1 MGLTKPR
8 SHQLQN
14 LDYKQAVRAVSITN
28 VTLAGS
34 APTPVDGVSLALND
48 RILVTGQST
57 ASQNGI
63 YRVSVLG
70 NGSNGTWARA
80 IDADESGDLSAGII
94 VMVTEG
100 STYADTT
107 WKLTTNNP
115 ITVGSTSLTFE
126 VNTGAGSGTVT
137 SVSFT
142 GGLISVA
149 TANSTPA
156 LTVAGTSGGIPYFTS
171 TSTWATSALLTASAL
186 MLGGGAGATPT
197 TTTTGS
203 GVVTAL
209 GVNTGSAGAVV
220 LFDGALGTP
229 TSGTMTN
236 VSGTAASLT
245 AGNATNTAITDDTST
260 ASTMYPTWVTTTTG
274 NLPQKISST
283 KLTFTPSTGTLS
295 VTALSASGNIT
306 AGNVSATGIAGTLS
320 TAAQTTIT
328 SVGTL
333 GSLAVTN
340 AVSLASITKSGT
352 DGTGNIGQS
361 NNAFNTI
368 FGKSTSAQ
376 YADLAENY
384 LADAQY
390 APGTVV
396 AFGGTKEITISN
408 RNHNTAVAGIVSTNP
423 GYLMNAGQTGQWVLP
438 IALTGRVPCRV
449 QGPVKKGT
457 VLVTSDIPGTAMA
470 VDRSK
475 FEPGC
480 VVGKS
485 LEVID
490 STDVSTIEVGVGR
503 L

>member
-137 SVSFT
+137 SVGFT

-220 LFDGALGTP
+220 LFNDALGTP

-236 VSGTAASLT
+236 VSGTASGLT

-274 NLPQKISST
+274 NLPQKVSST
-283 KLTFTPSTGTLS
+283 KLTFKPSTGELS
-295 VTALSASGNIT
+295 VTAPIASNGLVLNSTTVATSYTIA
-306 AGNVSATGIAGTLS
+306 AGYNASSVGPVTVSGGVAV
-320 TAAQTTIT
+320 TIT
-328 SVGTL
+328 S
-333 GSLAVTN
+333 
-340 AVSLASITKSGT
+340 
-352 DGTGNIGQS
+352 GQRW
-361 NNAFNTI
+361 
-368 FGKSTSAQ
+368 
-376 YADLAENY
+376 L
-384 LADAQY
+384 
-390 APGTVV
+390 
-396 AFGGTKEITISN
+396 
-408 RNHNTAVAGIVSTNP
+408 
-423 GYLMNAGQTGQWVLP
+423 VL
-438 IALTGRVPCRV
+438 
-449 QGPVKKGT
+449 
-457 VLVTSDIPGTAMA
+457 
-470 VDRSK
+470 
-475 FEPGC
+475 
-480 VVGKS
+480 
-485 LEVID
+485 
-490 STDVSTIEVGVGR
+490 
-503 L
+503 